1 MKRWTKNVF
10 TIFLVIFL
18 LVATAFIYWHA
29 SNHLPYKI
37 SAVNDGTMTIAEAQ
51 EHGLDLSRT
60 FTVPYYILMFI
71 SCFIFDLV
79 VVYFFMSSFN
89 KMTSKEVFSYKKK
102 YVVFFASFFACF
114 LIECALTILIG
125 YVFINSP
132 AETNKINTDLG
143 LKRSYV
149 ADYKADVIYSTQT
162 DASQKTLESGKV
174 DYSSLLINGKN
185 DVNLSQFI
193 VNNYS
198 SGTNELN
205 GRNSAVAIRDGNN
218 TNINQIIVNTF
229 GDNSP
234 VLYVRNSNF
243 TTIDRFTGNSSGLRS
258 AIVNTNSY
266 VKIVHFTF
274 EAAGDIG
281 LELVNNGSLS
291 LTEGSLVI
299 KSEDSDKKIYVRGN
313 NNRGTASLS
322 MLNTSLNT
330 GGGTLFKV
338 VNDNFSVDLSHVEI
352 ISKKPFD
359 NFMEL
364 YNSTTYLSIKEQ
376 AITGKILLEHNSQLY
391 FDLSGGAVFIGSIP
405 ESSNSI
411 VNISMDRTSKIILTG
426 DMYINS
432 FSDNVIL
439 KDSIVTNGHSVFVD
453 GVKVL

>member
-29 SNHLPYKI
+29 SIHLPYKI

-60 FTVPYYILMFI
+60 FTAPYYILIFI
-71 SCFIFDLV
+71 RCFIFNLIL
-79 VVYFFMSSFN
+79 VYFFMSSFN
-89 KMTSKEVFSYKKK
+89 KLSSKEVFSYKKR
-102 YVVFFASFFACF
+102 YFVFFNSFFACF
-114 LIECALTILIG
+114 LIECTLTILIG

-132 AETNKINTDLG
+132 AEANKINTDLG

-149 ADYKADVIYSTQT
+149 ADYKADVIYSKQT

-185 DVNLSQFI
+185 DVNISEFI
-193 VNNYS
+193 VNKYS

-205 GRNSAVAIRDGNN
+205 GRNSAVAIRGGDN
-218 TNINQIIVNTF
+218 TNINQIIANTF

-234 VLYVRNSNF
+234 VLYVRNSNP
-243 TTIDRFTGNSSGLRS
+243 TVIDRFTGNSSGARS
-258 AIVNTNSY
+258 AIVNTNSI
-266 VKIVHFTF
+266 VKITHFTF
-274 EAAGDIG
+274 EAAGDTG

-299 KSEDSDKKIYVRGN
+299 KSEDSDKKIFVRGN

-322 MLNTSLNT
+322 MLNTSLSA

-338 VNDNFSVDLSHVEI
+338 VNDNFSLDLSHVEI
-352 ISKKPFD
+352 VSKKPLE

-364 YNSTTYLSIKEQ
+364 NNSTTFLSIREQ
-376 AITGKILLEHNSQLY
+376 AINGKIVLEQNSQLY
-391 FDLSGGAVFIGSIP
+391 LDLSGGAVFIGSIP
-405 ESSNSI
+405 ESKDSI
-411 VNISMDRTSKIILTG
+411 VNINMDRSCKIILTG

-432 FSDNVIL
+432 FSDTVTL